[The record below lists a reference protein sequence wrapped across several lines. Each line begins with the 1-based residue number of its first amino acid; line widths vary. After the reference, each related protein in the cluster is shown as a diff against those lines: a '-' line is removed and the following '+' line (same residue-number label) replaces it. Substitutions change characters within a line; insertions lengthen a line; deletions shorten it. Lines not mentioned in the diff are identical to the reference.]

1 MRIGLITQGGV
12 NRVPLKEKA
21 DVVIC
26 AFETEEVRYDK
37 ELKGETDY
45 FERVAR
51 LSKTLDGV
59 VVCGV
64 KTDAR
69 GHKRKSAL
77 IAENGTILGVSDMCN
92 VVDGECSC
100 GAEMGVYNTKAGKM
114 GVVVAGDLRFPE
126 VFQTLA
132 NVGCAFVVCTLEKAG
147 EMEMI
152 LARAH
157 AYCYGMTVCFCGI
170 GCAGIALPSGE
181 LAFSTQDETGY
192 VKCKC
197 SKEYHLVETRKKGT
211 L

>member
-51 LSKTLDGV
+51 LSKTLGNL

-77 IAENGTILGVSDMCN
+77 VAENGTILGVSDMLH
-92 VVDGECSC
+92 VVDNECSC
-100 GAEMGVYNTKAGKM
+100 GAEVGVYTTKVGKM
-114 GVVVAGDLRFPE
+114 GVVVAGDLRFFE
-126 VFQTLA
+126 IFQTLA
-132 NVGCAFVVCTLEKAG
+132 NVGCDFVVCTCEKAG
-147 EMEMI
+147 EMECT
-152 LARAH
+152 LARAY
-157 AYCYGMTVCFCGI
+157 AYCFGMTVCLSGK
-170 GCAGIALPSGE
+170 GCSGIALPSGE
-181 LAFSTQDETGY
+181 LAFLSEEETAY
-192 VKCKC
+192 VKCKIT
-197 SKEYHLVETRKKGT
+197 KEYHLVETRKKRAE
-211 L
+211 